1 MRDKLTAVVTGGTS
15 PAADRPR
22 WLRPAGI
29 DLVVVVDALIAF
41 IAFIATT
48 SWLSE
53 RNGIHG
59 NEHSGAMLVLISLV
73 IAAPLLLRN
82 RYPLAAWESS
92 ALAVLVSVL
101 YIPPRSL
108 ASVVYLPGSI
118 VVYVLCLYALAVR
131 CSRRLTLLAAAVT
144 LVGAAL
150 VDHRTAAAAVAALI
164 PLLLGTVVRL
174 RRTAHQEL
182 EEAER
187 RHGEVTTVL
196 EERQRIAREL
206 HDVVAHHMSVIATQ
220 AEAAPY
226 KVADPPPELT
236 ESFADIRSSALEGL
250 TELRR
255 ILGVLRTEGDAQT
268 TPQPGLDRLDDILAS
283 ARSGGLTVRATVS
296 GEPVPLP
303 PGVSLSAYRILQE
316 ALSNAMRHAPGAT
329 VQVKIVYKPKVLHIQ
344 VSNDSVGA
352 PPGPSSN
359 SRKGDSGPHGP
370 RPHGRAR
377 GFGPSG
383 GHGIIGMRERVT
395 MLGGELYAGPKDG
408 GFAVIASLPMTEDMW
423 VSES

>member
-15 PAADRPR
+15 PAAPRPR
-22 WLRPAGI
+22 WLRPGGI

-41 IAFIATT
+41 IAFGATT
-48 SWLSE
+48 SWLSD
-53 RNGIHG
+53 RNRIHG
-59 NEHSGAMLVLISLV
+59 DVHSGAMLVLISLL

-92 ALAVLVSVL
+92 ALAILVSVL

-131 CSRRLTLLAAAVT
+131 CRRRLTLLAAAVT

-150 VDHRTAAAAVAALI
+150 VDHRTAAAALPALI
-164 PLLLGTVVRL
+164 PLLLGTLVRL
-174 RRTAHQEL
+174 RRAAHREL

-206 HDVVAHHMSVIATQ
+206 HDVVAHHMSVIAIQ

-268 TPQPGLDRLDDILAS
+268 TPQPGLL
-283 ARSGGLTVRATVS
+283 
-296 GEPVPLP
+296 
-303 PGVSLSAYRILQE
+303 LQ
-316 ALSNAMRHAPGAT
+316 T
-329 VQVKIVYKPKVLHIQ
+329 
-344 VSNDSVGA
+344 
-352 PPGPSSN
+352 
-359 SRKGDSGPHGP
+359 
-370 RPHGRAR
+370 
-377 GFGPSG
+377 
-383 GHGIIGMRERVT
+383 
-395 MLGGELYAGPKDG
+395 
-408 GFAVIASLPMTEDMW
+408 
-423 VSES
+423 